1 MTTRMNTHMNT
12 KLKTKTFK
20 KTALALLV
28 CAGLATGALAGD
40 KCDKGQRYELLAE
53 KLKMTDSQAEQFKQ
67 VMTNAKSSRKDMRK
81 QRQEIQQRSD
91 TGDLAGAADL
101 AAKQAR
107 ERVYQKAEVKQK
119 LAEFLSAEQIE
130 QLKTLHANKSKR
142 HSKRRNSDF

>member
-1 MTTRMNTHMNT
+1 MTTSMKTNMNT

-28 CAGLATGALAGD
+28 CAGMATGALAGE
-40 KCDKGQRYELLAE
+40 KCDKGQRYDRVAE
-53 KLKMTDSQAEQFKQ
+53 QLQMTDSQAEQFKQ
-67 VMTNAKSSRKDMRK
+67 VMTDAKSSRKDMRK
-81 QRQEIQQRSD
+81 QRQEIQQLSD

-130 QLKTLHANKSKR
+130 QLETLHANKSKR
-142 HSKRRNSDF
+142 RGGHRDSES